1 MKKNMLKRCINLCL
15 CLALCL
21 WGAVAAAAGY
31 GTAVIDAGNSTKV
44 HLRAEAT
51 TKSDSLGLYF
61 TGTQVECKT
70 DPEKTW
76 VKVGLGT
83 QEGYMMSRYLRWG
96 DEADAVMP
104 RQPAGWVSAPNYAN
118 LRTGPSTEYQLAG
131 RAYGGDR
138 VTILGETA
146 EHWYY
151 VDLNGTRGFISAKL
165 VNLHNGT
172 ASSGGIGVQT
182 AAGTWRAAYLNY
194 VLADTM
200 GERYALLYVNDDDV
214 PELAVY
220 TGGEAGGC
228 QILTYAGGKVDLLQ
242 THRLHFTYVERGNLL
257 CNDAGHMGFYYDLV
271 YRIGSRGW
279 EEVAS
284 GYYSGYGDWD
294 AQGRRVGFDSYSW
307 NDVEV
312 TENTYHQLLDAT
324 YPSALAIDPFAGEQG
339 YSRDAMI
346 AMLQ

>member
-1 MKKNMLKRCINLCL
+1 MKKWIAALCMGAVLCL
-15 CLALCL
+15 L
-21 WGAVAAAAGY
+21 AAAAAAAAY

-61 TGTQVECKT
+61 TGTEVQCWT
-70 DPEKTW
+70 DPERTW
-76 VKVGLGT
+76 VRVSLGT

-96 DEADAVMP
+96 DEADDVIA

-118 LRTGPSTEYQLAG
+118 LRTGPSTEYQIAG

-138 VTILGETA
+138 VTILGETV

-165 VNLHNGT
+165 VNLQNGT
-172 ASSGGIGVQT
+172 ASSGGIGGQT
-182 AAGTWRAAYLNY
+182 ASGWRAAYLSY
-194 VLADTM
+194 VRADTL
-200 GERYALLYVNDDDV
+200 GERYALLYVNDDNV

-220 TGGEAGGC
+220 TGAEAGGC
-228 QILTYAGGKVDLLQ
+228 QILTYVNGKVDLLQ

-257 CNDAGHMGFYYDLV
+257 CNDDGHMGYYYDLV

-284 GYYSGYGDWD
+284 GAYSGDGDWD
-294 AQGRRVGFDSYSW
+294 SQDRRVGFDSYTW
-307 NDVEV
+307 NNVEV
-312 TENTYHQLLDAT
+312 TESTYNQLLSAA
-324 YPSALAIDPFAGEQG
+324 YPAAVASDPFGGNQG
-339 YSRDAMI
+339 VSRDAMLSI
-346 AMLQ
+346 LR

>member
-1 MKKNMLKRCINLCL
+1 MKKWFA
-15 CLALCL
+15 ALCASL
-21 WGAVAAAAGY
+21 VLGLLAASAAAASY

-61 TGTQVECKT
+61 TGTQVQCKS

-76 VKVGLGT
+76 VKVGIGT
-83 QEGYMMSRYLRWG
+83 QSGYMMSRYLRWG
-96 DEADAVMP
+96 SAADQVIP

-118 LRTGPSTEYQLAG
+118 LRTGPSTEYQIAG

-151 VDLNGTRGFISAKL
+151 VDLNGTHGFISAKL
-165 VNLHNGT
+165 VNLQNGT
-172 ASSGGIGVQT
+172 ASSGGISGQT
-182 AAGTWRAAYLNY
+182 TAGTWRSAYLSY
-194 VLADTM
+194 VRADTL

-220 TGGEAGGC
+220 TGAEAGGC
-228 QILTYAGGKVDLLQ
+228 QILTYVGGKVDLLQ

-257 CNDAGHMGFYYDLV
+257 CNDAGHMGYYYDLV
-271 YRIGSRGW
+271 YRIGSSGW
-279 EEVAS
+279 EEVAR
-284 GYYSGYGDWD
+284 GTYSGYGDWD
-294 AQGRRVGFDSYSW
+294 EQGRRVGFDSYTW

-312 TENTYHQLLDAT
+312 TEGTYHQLLDAA
-324 YPSALAIDPFAGEQG
+324 YPSSIEIDPFEGNQG
-339 YSRDAMI
+339 YSRDAMLSI
-346 AMLQ
+346 LK

>member
-1 MKKNMLKRCINLCL
+1 MRKWIA
-15 CLALCL
+15 ALCM
-21 WGAVAAAAGY
+21 GAVLCMLASAAAAAAAAY

-51 TKSDSLGLYF
+51 TQSDSLGLYF

-70 DPEKTW
+70 SPSKTW
-76 VKVGLGT
+76 VKVGIGT

-96 DEADAVMP
+96 DEADDVIA

-118 LRTGPSTEYQLAG
+118 LRTGPSTEYQIAG

-138 VTILGETA
+138 VAILGETA

-165 VNLHNGT
+165 VNLQNGT
-172 ASSGGIGVQT
+172 ASSGGISGQT
-182 AAGTWRAAYLNY
+182 ASGWRAAYLSY
-194 VLADTM
+194 VRADTL
-200 GERYALLYVNDDDV
+200 GERYALLYVNDDNV

-220 TGGEAGGC
+220 TGAEAGGC
-228 QILTYAGGKVDLLQ
+228 QILTYARGKVDLLQ

-257 CNDAGHMGFYYDLV
+257 CNDDGHMGYYYDLV
-271 YRIGSRGW
+271 YRIGSGGW
-279 EEVAS
+279 EEVAR
-284 GYYSGYGDWD
+284 GTYSGYGDWD
-294 AQGRRVGFDSYSW
+294 EQGRRVGFDAYTW

-312 TENTYHQLLDAT
+312 TENTYHQLLDAA
-324 YPSALAIDPFAGEQG
+324 YPFSMAFDPFDGEQG
-339 YSRDAMI
+339 FSRDAMI
-346 AMLQ
+346 AMLK